1 MILIVR
7 RLLAWGVALSL
18 LLPLVLILVLSL
30 GGLLTGVGDNVG
42 GSICLRASLCIG
54 VIWATAVVVTAVT
67 GGLLALE
74 TGTDPSGSK
83 SKRADTPQDQAE
95 GLS

>member
-30 GGLLTGVGDNVG
+30 GGLLTGVGDDVG
-42 GSICLRASLCIG
+42 GTICLRTSLGIG
-54 VIWATAVVVTAVT
+54 VIWASAVVVTAVT

-74 TGTDPSGSK
+74 TGTDQAVNK
-83 SKRADTPQDQAE
+83 SNRADASRDQAK

>member
-1 MILIVR
+1 MVLIVR
-7 RLLAWGVALSL
+7 RLLAWGIALSL

-30 GGLLTGVGDNVG
+30 GGLLAGVGDKVG
-42 GSICLRASLCIG
+42 GSICLRTSLGIG

-74 TGTDPSGSK
+74 TGADQAGTK

-95 GLS
+95 GRS